1 MQKKE
6 TAIEVKVG
14 ALVIF
19 STALL
24 VAFVMLLGDF
34 RFGDHYEVN
43 VQFET
48 AGGLKQGAD
57 VAISGIDVG
66 NVRRI
71 EFEKNEDPHAGLP
84 AVAVEVTLRIDET
97 YASAIREDSQFYITT
112 RGVLG
117 EPYVEISTPSFDS
130 PIVES
135 GATLRGVDP
144 PRMEI
149 ILGQA
154 EDLLETLL
162 EMLDDEDEYVADLVA
177 NASRFFGVV
186 GGAVDDN
193 RDTLDSALAGLDTTS
208 NEAADVMVNLNRA
221 MGEDGERLDAI
232 VSDVEATTQSASR
245 MTGRLDGRI
254 DPIVDDVSV
263 SAEKARDITETVDRV
278 LVDNEGRIV
287 ASLENVEASTE
298 DLNKLTGDALEV
310 METVKEGDS
319 TAGALLV
326 ERDLYEDLQDVMRII
341 KQQPWRILWKE

>member
-14 ALVIF
+14 ALVLF

-24 VAFVMLLGDF
+24 VAFVMLLGDV

-71 EFEKNEDPHAGLP
+71 EFVKNEDPAAGLP
-84 AVAVEVTLRIDET
+84 AVAVEATLRIDET
-97 YASAIREDSQFYITT
+97 YADAVRENSQFYITT

-117 EPYVEISTPSFDS
+117 EPYVEIATASFEA

-154 EDLLETLL
+154 SEMLETLL
-162 EMLDDEDEYVADLVA
+162 EMLRDDQEEVSDLIV
-177 NASRFFGVV
+177 NASQFFEVM
-186 GGAVDDN
+186 GGAVGDN
-193 RDTLDSALAGLDTTS
+193 REVLDSAMVGLDTTS
-208 NEAADVMVNLNRA
+208 NEAAEFLTTLNTTL
-221 MGEDGERLDAI
+221 GEDGQRLDAI
-232 VSDVEATTQSASR
+232 ITDVESTTRSTSR

-254 DPIVDDVSV
+254 DPIVDDVSA
-263 SAEKARDITETVDRV
+263 SASTARDITDTVDRV
-278 LVDNEGRIV
+278 LVDNEGKIV
-287 ASLENVEASTE
+287 ATLENVETSTE
-298 DLNKLTGDALEV
+298 DLNRLTGDALEV
-310 METVKEGDS
+310 MDTVKEGDS